1 MALLFRSKIRQM
13 NSPDQQTG
21 WWFGLGFTFGLCVVT
36 GFGYATPSELFSIHI
51 DMECAYHA
59 GVAMKRCL
67 MFLAIVIVEVIG
79 ANESR
84 AVGPTSVTSVV
95 AAGGSAELMPT
106 NTKIEF
112 IVKQV
117 GKTSI
122 HRLGGFEKFKGEVS
136 VDADKRALNAVSFEI
151 MTDSLWTQVD
161 DKLTE
166 HLKSPDFFDVKE
178 YPEIK
183 FQSTKVVGQKVVGDL
198 TLHGVTKSVSAPF
211 RLKDAEGGKK
221 LAAEFTI
228 DRTEFGMTNDEDK
241 MDKIV
246 ELVLVIGM
254 KTVPAAATP
263 RAKRP

>member
-1 MALLFRSKIRQM
+1 
-13 NSPDQQTG
+13 
-21 WWFGLGFTFGLCVVT
+21 
-36 GFGYATPSELFSIHI
+36 
-51 DMECAYHA
+51 
-59 GVAMKRCL
+59 MKRCL
-67 MFLAIVIVEVIG
+67 MFLAIVIVEVMG
-79 ANESR
+79 ATESR
-84 AVGPTSVTSVV
+84 AAGPTPVTSVV

-112 IVKQV
+112 IVKHV
-117 GKTSI
+117 GKTSVP
-122 HRLGGFEKFKGEVS
+122 RLGGFEKFKGKVS
-136 VDADKRALNAVSFEI
+136 VDADEKALTAVSFEI

-178 YPEIK
+178 CPEIK

-211 RLKDAEGGKK
+211 RLKDAEGGKGGKK

-241 MDKIV
+241 MEKIV
-246 ELVLVIGM
+246 EVVLVIGM
-254 KTVPAAATP
+254 KTVPLAATP